1 MTSSRLASR
10 APTFSKPSW
19 RSWLGLALVACLV
32 LLAIVLDDTGHLKGP
47 VHLVTSLPLGDK
59 IGHFMAFGALA
70 FFVVR
75 VAPAPLDGR
84 ATGSDKRL
92 SVPRSLLVLFALV
105 ALEELS
111 QAWIPWRHCDPFD
124 LLADALGMALF
135 SWISLKS
142 RRLGAREPLP
152 VRS

>member
-1 MTSSRLASR
+1 MSPSRLVSR
-10 APTFSKPSW
+10 GPTSSKPSW
-19 RSWLGLALVACLV
+19 RSWIGLSFVTCGV

-59 IGHFMAFGALA
+59 VGHFLAFGALA

-75 VAPAPLDGR
+75 VAPGPLDAGAIGPR
-84 ATGSDKRL
+84 PRHT
-92 SVPRSLLVLFALV
+92 VPRSLMVLFALV

-142 RRLGAREPLP
+142 RRQTEPSPVPAR
-152 VRS
+152 S

>member
-1 MTSSRLASR
+1 MFA
-10 APTFSKPSW
+10 KPSW
-19 RSWLGLALVACLV
+19 RSWAGLLLVACLV

-47 VHLVTSLPLGDK
+47 VHVVTSIPFGDK
-59 IGHFMAFGALA
+59 IGHFLAFGTLA

-75 VAPAPLDGR
+75 VAPAPIDEG
-84 ATGSDKRL
+84 ATDEHARRL
-92 SVPRSLLVLFALV
+92 VPRSLIVLFVLV

-142 RRLGAREPLP
+142 RRSNRGSPLP
-152 VRS
+152 ARP

>member
-1 MTSSRLASR
+1 MFA
-10 APTFSKPSW
+10 KPSW
-19 RSWLGLALVACLV
+19 RSWIGLLLVACVV

-47 VHLVTSLPLGDK
+47 VHVVTSIPFGDK
-59 IGHFMAFGALA
+59 IGHFMAFGTLA

-75 VAPAPLDGR
+75 VAHAPLGEPAIDSGR
-84 ATGSDKRL
+84 RRR
-92 SVPRSLLVLFALV
+92 VPRSLVVLFVLV

-124 LLADALGMALF
+124 LLADALGMAFF

-142 RRLGAREPLP
+142 RRFAARTPLP
-152 VRS
+152 AAS

>member
-1 MTSSRLASR
+1 M
-10 APTFSKPSW
+10 
-19 RSWLGLALVACLV
+19 LVACGV

-47 VHLVTSLPLGDK
+47 VHVVTSIPFGDK
-59 IGHFMAFGALA
+59 IGHFLAFGTLA

-75 VAPAPLDGR
+75 VAPAPLDHVTDESGPR
-84 ATGSDKRL
+84 R
-92 SVPRSLLVLFALV
+92 SVPRSLLVLFVLV

-135 SWISLKS
+135 SWISMKS
-142 RRLGAREPLP
+142 RRFSARTPLP
-152 VRS
+152 ASS